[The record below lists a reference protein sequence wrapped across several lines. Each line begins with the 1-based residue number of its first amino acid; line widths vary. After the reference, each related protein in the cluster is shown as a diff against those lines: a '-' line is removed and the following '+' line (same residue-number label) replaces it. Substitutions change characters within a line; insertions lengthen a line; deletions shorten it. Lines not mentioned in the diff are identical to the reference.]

1 MGPVVF
7 EFGEKLQAPK
17 DYMSFLTHFFTVSLA
32 SLVESWV
39 LREMDETPE
48 KMIEMIDLFIQDQL
62 RGAKLRIKKG

>member
-1 MGPVVF
+1 
-7 EFGEKLQAPK
+7 
-17 DYMSFLTHFFTVSLA
+17 MSFLTHFFTVSLA